1 MITLFLLIGL
11 HRYKN
16 QKESNIFTLILF
28 WAQFEKTH
36 FSWFTFPPCNLLE
49 ISQRLMSETQFD
61 LSDIISSRRSSISV
75 FFYNAN
81 SLGEKRHFKNTYSLR
96 LLLNNLQLN
105 WQSIGTWWH
114 NIKRRELSQRGYKM
128 KSVHLLMRD
137 IYHIYFSFK
146 MVKYLES
153 YRSSR
158 YKRSIIFSLV

>member
-1 MITLFLLIGL
+1 MVFTDTKTKKNQIYSHWFYFGLSLRRLIFHDLLFLHVICLKFHSDWCQKPSSISVTLFLLVGL
-11 HRYKN
+11 
-16 QKESNIFTLILF
+16 QLAF
-28 WAQFEKTH
+28 
-36 FSWFTFPPCNLLE
+36 
-49 ISQRLMSETQFD
+49 
-61 LSDIISSRRSSISV
+61 